1 VKSSLSEQQQ
11 RRIANKLQ
19 KRLNAAPGFKDEQN
33 LKLGQEQSGL
43 VVSHF
48 GQTIE
53 VESVDNQFIR
63 CHVRKNLGAIVV
75 GDQVIWQARLES
87 DEASGIIVARKPRTS
102 VLIRSSQYKPAQ
114 ELAANIDQI
123 MVVIAL
129 SPAPIPYY
137 LDQHLVAAEL
147 QHIPVSI
154 VLNKVDLINSH
165 PAPVWLD
172 YYKSI
177 GYPFI
182 PASNKSEQGLT
193 ALKQAMQ
200 GKNCILVG
208 QSGVG
213 KSSLINTLIEASKAK
228 VGEISDANKKGKHT
242 TAASYLYHLQ
252 EGGSVIDSPGVR
264 EFGIWE
270 TEAQNIIKGF
280 KEFQPFIGRCKFRDC
295 KHKNTQGCAI
305 EAAAKTGQI
314 HSERLQSYFRIIE
327 SLNTD

>member
-1 VKSSLSEQQQ
+1 MAKRSLSEQQQ
-11 RRIANKLQ
+11 RRIANKFQ
-19 KRLNAAPGFKDEQN
+19 ERLHAAPAFKDEQN

-48 GQTIE
+48 GQTVE
-53 VESVDNQFIR
+53 VQSVDNQLIR

-75 GDQVIWQARLES
+75 GDQVIWQAQLES
-87 DEASGIIVARKPRTS
+87 DEAFGIIVARKPRTS
-102 VLIRSSQYKPAQ
+102 VLVRSSQYKPAQ

-147 QHIPVSI
+147 QQIPVSI
-154 VLNKVDLINSH
+154 VLNKIDLIDSH
-165 PAPVWLD
+165 PAPAWLN

-177 GYPFI
+177 GYSLI
-182 PASNKSEQGLT
+182 LASNKSAQGLI

-200 GKNCILVG
+200 GKNSILVG

-213 KSSLINTLIEASKAK
+213 KSSLINSLIKSSKAK

-270 TEAQNIIKGF
+270 TEAHNIIKGF
-280 KEFQPFIGRCKFRDC
+280 KEFKPLIGHCKFRDC

-305 EAAAKTGQI
+305 EAAVKSGQI
-314 HSERLQSYFRIIE
+314 HSERLQSYFRIIDALE
-327 SLNTD
+327 